1 VGKSFIR
8 EAISDAVTASG
19 RANDNTAFN
28 SIHAIDMRKGVTT
41 CTDTGFDSKQH
52 FNLVG
57 TFSPLIRQNASSKIG
72 SCPSK
77 DVYNH
82 IDEVGTQA
90 PAHLTRKS
98 KLCSILSDD
107 DSPFGG
113 RVTNLYGDLTQLG
126 PVKAGLSLTQA
137 VLDIHASPYIRERIV
152 MPGRKKKT
160 NRPPKDPKHSKI
172 HPYAMG
178 ADLITSVR
186 WYELNQQMRIRKD
199 KAHQAIIE
207 RLYHGL
213 PIGQPDIKANY
224 KLLSDTDLTSG
235 EWIKAPVLVAT
246 NRERFT
252 LLEERAKLFAT
263 FHKTHVI
270 RWQRE
275 MRNWE
280 QEPPPAFAMQ
290 ATDDPVCW
298 EHFVVNAPGFFNQ
311 TVQKN
316 LLMVNALPVRY
327 HSLKFDNDMEVLLKH
342 ALLHTPVGE
351 IIDMPQPPEY
361 IIVELLPSLKHVEPG
376 VLDAL
381 RDLSLERPKRD
392 RNGVLKNRILFPL
405 HRHKCNW
412 DQLPIMIRGGTCF
425 LPSRAKFRNIFPLE
439 LAFAITVHKSQ
450 GRTLDRVII
459 ALSSCGVHRCDFE
472 FSQLLVA
479 MSRVTSGDH
488 IRLLL
493 TGNTE
498 EEKWESIL
506 YINQLKRDPSI
517 AYFFAGFKRSL
528 DSEDNIN
535 ENWSI
540 DEWSADEANRKFEE
554 MIKANVFST

>member
-1 VGKSFIR
+1 
-8 EAISDAVTASG
+8 
-19 RANDNTAFN
+19 
-28 SIHAIDMRKGVTT
+28 
-41 CTDTGFDSKQH
+41 
-52 FNLVG
+52 
-57 TFSPLIRQNASSKIG
+57 
-72 SCPSK
+72 
-77 DVYNH
+77 
-82 IDEVGTQA
+82 
-90 PAHLTRKS
+90 
-98 KLCSILSDD
+98 
-107 DSPFGG
+107 
-113 RVTNLYGDLTQLG
+113 
-126 PVKAGLSLTQA
+126 
-137 VLDIHASPYIRERIV
+137 
-152 MPGRKKKT
+152 
-160 NRPPKDPKHSKI
+160 
-172 HPYAMG
+172 MG

-199 KAHQAIIE
+199 KAHQAIIK

-235 EWIKAPVLVAT
+235 EWIEAPVLVAM

-270 RWQRE
+270 CWQRE